1 MSLAMICAWSFLR
14 SVVVAIAAAILGKGL
29 AAGIATARPRGLTWA
44 FLLAPYLVPQ
54 LLVGYAYSRLALAL
68 IHYPA
73 WNEAAYWMLLLLK
86 FFPAAVVIYVFA
98 PPSPVSDEAIH
109 CQRLVRPPGEPWH
122 RRARE
127 GATNWILGPGRAA
140 IAAFA
145 VVFLLAFQEFEIAS
159 LMGITSGDA
168 HSPVSWTVWIFDAHA
183 GGLPLAESLRYALLP
198 LGFELLVLLPALAVL
213 PSWMTPSLRTPEASS
228 GSSVTRPL
236 GGAFVLLAAMLLAGA
251 PSVIV
256 LRGAAN
262 GLGSLSTTLPMFRE
276 IVIGAVIAAAVAV
289 LACVLARLVLSANQR
304 GGGRR
309 LAVAAL
315 GLPGLLG
322 PLVLSLMILGLFQM
336 PGLRRLSESLVPLL
350 AALVLFV
357 LPRAIVVLAVT
368 GSTKRREGAH
378 CAWLLAE
385 SPSAAQR
392 SSAGRLIDDLDAKS
406 LFWSAVLVWYW
417 AYWEMIPSALLAP
430 PSVMPFSVLLYN
442 FMHYGQNAVLSTM
455 LIGAIGLPIAA
466 IVILSR
472 LRPLFVRLVMR

>member
-14 SVVVAIAAAILGKGL
+14 SAVVAIAAAILGKGL
-29 AAGIATARPRGLTWA
+29 APAIATARPRGLAWA
-44 FLLAPYLVPQ
+44 FLLAPFLVPQ

-109 CQRLVRPPGEPWH
+109 CQRLLRPPGEPWH

-198 LGFELLVLLPALAVL
+198 LGFELLILLPALAVL
-213 PSWMTPSLRTPEASS
+213 PSWMTPSLRTPQASS

-236 GGAFVLLAAMLLAGA
+236 GGAFAAIGRDAAG
-251 PSVIV
+251 
-256 LRGAAN
+256 
-262 GLGSLSTTLPMFRE
+262 GSSFSHRP
-276 IVIGAVIAAAVAV
+276 
-289 LACVLARLVLSANQR
+289 
-304 GGGRR
+304 
-309 LAVAAL
+309 
-315 GLPGLLG
+315 
-322 PLVLSLMILGLFQM
+322 
-336 PGLRRLSESLVPLL
+336 
-350 AALVLFV
+350 
-357 LPRAIVVLAVT
+357 PR
-368 GSTKRREGAH
+368 RRERLGQPEHDSAH
-378 CAWLLAE
+378 V
-385 SPSAAQR
+385 P
-392 SSAGRLIDDLDAKS
+392 
-406 LFWSAVLVWYW
+406 
-417 AYWEMIPSALLAP
+417 
-430 PSVMPFSVLLYN
+430 
-442 FMHYGQNAVLSTM
+442 
-455 LIGAIGLPIAA
+455 
-466 IVILSR
+466 
-472 LRPLFVRLVMR
+472 